1 VSILEAIVLGIVEG
15 LTEFLP
21 VSSTGHLT
29 ITEKLLGK
37 DIDDE
42 AVTAFTAVI
51 QIGAIAA
58 VLIYFREDIAKLV
71 RAVIGGLRDPD
82 RRRTDPDWRF
92 AWLIVAGSLPIVV
105 VGLAARNVIEGP
117 LRSMWVVAFALILW
131 SPVMVIAERR
141 ATQTRGERDLSLRDV
156 LTIGIVQSVA
166 LIPGVSRS
174 GATIST
180 GLLVGVDRV
189 TATRLS
195 FFLAIPALV
204 GAGIYQLPSA
214 LSEGVGAGP
223 TIVGTLV
230 SFVVAYASIAWLL
243 RFVAHHSIAAF
254 VPYRV
259 AVGLAV
265 IVALAVGALSAT

>member
-1 VSILEAIVLGIVEG
+1 MNILEAIVLGIVEG

-29 ITEKLLGK
+29 IAEKLLGK
-37 DIDDE
+37 DIDDD

-51 QIGAIAA
+51 QSGAILA

-71 RAVIGGLRDPD
+71 RAVLGGLRDEE

-92 AWLIVAGSLPIVV
+92 AWLVVIGSLPIGF
-105 VGLAARNVIEGP
+105 VGLAARDVIEGP
-117 LRSMWVVAFALILW
+117 LRSLWVVALALILW

-141 ATQTRGERDLSLRDV
+141 ATQDRGERSLSLRDV
-156 LTIGIVQSVA
+156 LMIGTVQSLA

-174 GATIST
+174 GATISM
-180 GLLVGVDRV
+180 GLLRGLDRV

-214 LSEGVGAGP
+214 LSEGVGAVP
-223 TIVGTLV
+223 TIVGTVV
-230 SFVVAYASIAWLL
+230 SFIVAYASIAWLL
-243 RFVAHHSIAAF
+243 RFVASHSIAAF

-259 AVGLAV
+259 VVGLAL
-265 IVALAVGALSAT
+265 IVVLAAGALSAT

>member
-1 VSILEAIVLGIVEG
+1 MNILEAIVLGIVEG

-29 ITEKLLGK
+29 IAEKLLGK
-37 DIDDE
+37 DIDDD

-51 QIGAIAA
+51 QVGAIAA
-58 VLIYFREDIAKLV
+58 VLIYFRDDIAKLV
-71 RAVIGGLRDPD
+71 RAVLGGLRDPA
-82 RRRTDPDWRF
+82 RRNDPDWRF
-92 AWLIVAGSLPIVV
+92 AWLIVAGSMPIVV

-117 LRSMWVVAFALILW
+117 LRSMWVVAAALILW
-131 SPVMVIAERR
+131 SPVMVVAERW
-141 ATQTRGERDLSLRDV
+141 AKQDRGERDLNLRDV
-156 LTIGIVQSVA
+156 LTIGIVQSIA

-174 GATIST
+174 GATISM
-180 GLLVGVDRV
+180 GLLVGIDRV

-204 GAGIYQLPSA
+204 GAGVYQLPSA

-223 TIVGTLV
+223 TIVGTVV
-230 SFVVAYASIAWLL
+230 SFIVAYASIAWLL

-265 IVALAVGALSAT
+265 IVALALGALSAT